1 MCVFRKIDSKTA
13 KTLCEEYKFSFNI
26 VLEDD
31 YYKIL
36 DSNGFIIGVI
46 VYTVGENEIDVDYFE
61 VVQKKQGYGKKIINN
76 FIFQKINNGIKKI
89 TLTSLNS
96 ARGFWEKMGF
106 SFMMQDEDRMER
118 VL

>member
-76 FIFQKINNGIKKI
+76 FISQKINNGIKKI
-89 TLTSLNS
+89 ALW
-96 ARGFWEKMGF
+96 GFGGKWVLILWC
-106 SFMMQDEDRMER
+106 R
-118 VL
+118 VGIEWKKFYS